1 MHYTIDQLARM
12 IDHTYVKAFATEE
25 DMKKLCDQAKQY
37 HFAMA
42 AINSCQTEFVA
53 QQLKDSD
60 IHTGAAISFPLGQT
74 NLEVKLFEVQDA
86 IDKGADEI
94 DYVVNLTKVKSKDW
108 NYIQEE
114 MQKITELSHK
124 HHKIIKVILETAYL
138 DKEEI
143 QKLCQIATIV
153 RPDFVKTS
161 TGFDPEGATVEN
173 IRLMKNI
180 CQDQVQVKAS
190 GGIRDAK
197 TFKEMIRAGATRIG
211 TSASVS
217 IIEELKKEA
226 INGSI
231 EI

>member
-1 MHYTIDQLARM
+1 MNYSIEQLARM

-25 DMKKLCDQAKQY
+25 DMKRLCDQAKQY

-53 QQLKDSD
+53 QQLKGTD

-94 DYVVNLTKVKSKDW
+94 DYVINLTKVKAKDW
-108 NYIQEE
+108 DYIQKE
-114 MQKITELSHK
+114 MKELTELSHK
-124 HHKIIKVILETAYL
+124 YNKIIKVILETAYL
-138 DKEEI
+138 EKEEI
-143 QKLCQIATIV
+143 QKLCEIAV
-153 RPDFVKTS
+153 NVKPDFVKTS
-161 TGFDPEGATVEN
+161 TGFDPEGATIEN
-173 IRLMKNI
+173 IKWMKSI
-180 CQDQVQVKAS
+180 CQDKVQVKAS

-197 TFKEMIRAGATRIG
+197 TFKAMIQAGATRIG

-217 IIEELKKEA
+217 IIEEFKKEA
-226 INGSI
+226 IDGFV